1 MNLKEKKNILFD
13 LDGVM
18 YGSHNGY
25 PLDQVFGMIS
35 RRMTLFIQQKLK
47 GKFYFFKQLL
57 LPADTSYIYDLKFK

>member
-35 RRMTLFIQQKLK
+35 RRMTLFIQQKLNLSEK
-47 GKFYFFKQLL
+47 
-57 LPADTSYIYDLKFK
+57 